1 MLQEITAVKDW
12 VGKQAALLKPDR
24 IEWCDGSDA
33 EWERLTSL
41 LVDTGTLTRL
51 NPELRPNSFLAR
63 TDPTDVARVE
73 DRTFICS
80 ATQQEAGPTNNWE
93 DPDAMR
99 ATLRQVFDGAMR
111 GRTLYVVP
119 FSMGPIGGPISQ
131 VGIELTDSPYV
142 VVSMHVMTRVDDQ
155 AIAEQIRDGATWVPA
170 VHSVGSPLVDTD
182 GARRPDVPWPCNQLK
197 YIVQFPDT
205 LEIFSYGSGYGGNA
219 ILGKKC
225 YALRIASVM
234 AHRDGW
240 LAEHMLLIRATGPQG
255 QRVHIAAAFP
265 SACGKTNFAMMRPTV
280 PGWKVETLGDDISW
294 MRPGPDGS
302 LRAINPEN
310 GFFGVAPGTGIETN
324 PNAVATAASNAIFTN
339 VGLTDEGDVWW
350 EGLTPEPPE
359 HLIDWRGRDWTP
371 ASETPAAHPNSR
383 FTVHASQCP
392 CIAPDWEAPEGVPV
406 DAILF
411 GGRRAKNM
419 PLVVE
424 ARTWS
429 DGVYLGATMGSER
442 TAAAEGTVGELRRD
456 PFAMLPFCGYNMADY
471 WQHWLD
477 MGARLGDKAPRIYGI
492 NWFRRGPDGSFLW
505 PGFGDNSRVIEWI
518 AGRLA
523 GEATGEDSPL
533 GIVPAADEFDLDGT
547 DVTPAA
553 WAELFRMDPGAW
565 ADETRGVAEYL
576 TQFGDRLPA
585 ALDQRRS
592 ELQRAFDAATQVG
605 AGA

>member
-170 VHSVGSPLVDTD
+170 VHSVGSPLIDAD

-359 HLIDWRGRDWTP
+359 HLIDWRGHDWSP

-424 ARTWS
+424 ARTWR

-547 DVTPAA
+547 DVTPAD

>member
-12 VGKQAALLKPDR
+12 VDKQAALLKPDR
-24 IEWCDGSDA
+24 IEWCDGSAA

-93 DPDAMR
+93 APDAMR

-142 VVSMHVMTRVDDQ
+142 VVSMHVMTRVDDR

-170 VHSVGSPLVDTD
+170 VHSVGYPLVDAD

-240 LAEHMLLIRATGPQG
+240 LAEHMLLIRATGPRG

-265 SACGKTNFAMMRPTV
+265 SACGKTNFAMMHPTV

-424 ARTWS
+424 ARTWR

-477 MGARLGDKAPRIYGI
+477 MGAKLGDKAPRIYGI

-518 AGRLA
+518 ASRLA

-533 GIVPAADEFDLDGT
+533 GIVPTADEFDLDGT
-547 DVTPAA
+547 DVTPAD
-553 WAELFRMDPGAW
+553 WAELFRMDPDAW

-592 ELQRAFDAATQVG
+592 ELQQAFDAAAQVG

>member
-1 MLQEITAVKDW
+1 
-12 VGKQAALLKPDR
+12 
-24 IEWCDGSDA
+24 
-33 EWERLTSL
+33 
-41 LVDTGTLTRL
+41 
-51 NPELRPNSFLAR
+51 
-63 TDPTDVARVE
+63 
-73 DRTFICS
+73 
-80 ATQQEAGPTNNWE
+80 
-93 DPDAMR
+93 
-99 ATLRQVFDGAMR
+99 
-111 GRTLYVVP
+111 
-119 FSMGPIGGPISQ
+119 MGPIGGPISQ

-170 VHSVGSPLVDTD
+170 VHSVGSPLVDAD

-359 HLIDWRGRDWTP
+359 HLIDWRGHDWTP

-547 DVTPAA
+547 DVTPAD